1 MCAESAVCEGVTTHN
16 FPGEIVGRAVAEHSP
31 NNVFAAV
38 SGGNDSTVLLA
49 EVRDMIDGVV
59 HVNTGIGIEETR
71 QYVRDLCQS
80 WNLPL
85 IEMHPPD
92 KTYEDFVLEYGFPG
106 PAAHIYAY
114 SWLKERALRNVRRQY
129 GPKVMLLTGVRK
141 AESKIRMGR
150 VKEVQKDGNLIWVA
164 PILDYGI
171 KEMAAAREKYDIPV
185 NPVPQILGMSGEC
198 LCGAFATFME
208 RELIR
213 ENFPVTAKQLDDL
226 EALVAL
232 EAPRLK
238 ANATLRYHAAMNRY
252 RSEMA
257 EYEQAMAEWNARP
270 FVFGE
275 EDEDDEP
282 QEPTKPRYIE
292 PNLTWGPGGKAGKS
306 GGPLCACDGQ
316 LDFWGD
322 AA

>member
-1 MCAESAVCEGVTTHN
+1 MTVCANQKVDGPEN
-16 FPGEIVGRAVAEHSP
+16 IVERAVAEHQP

-49 EVRDMIDGVV
+49 EVRHLIDGVV

-71 QYVRDLCQS
+71 QYVRDLCKS

-92 KTYEDFVLEYGFPG
+92 KTYEDFVLEFGFPG

-129 GPKVMLLTGVRK
+129 GPKIMLLTGVRK

-150 VKEVQKDGNLIWVA
+150 VQEVKKEGNTIWVA
-164 PILDYGI
+164 PILEYGI
-171 KEMAAAREKYDIPV
+171 KEMAAAREKFDIPV

-198 LCGAFATFME
+198 LCGSFATFME

-213 ENFPVTAKQLDDL
+213 ENFPATAKQLDDL
-226 EALVAL
+226 EEKVYAERHVLVA
-232 EAPRLK
+232 K
-238 ANATLRYHAAMNRY
+238 ATLRYHAAMNVY
-252 RSEMA
+252 RTKL
-257 EYEQAMAEWNARP
+257 AEWQAIIAENP
-270 FVFGE
+270 FAT
-275 EDEDDEP
+275 DEDGDPIMPPKEP
-282 QEPTKPRYIE
+282 KYNA

-316 LDFWGD
+316 LEFWGD